1 MRDSQLP
8 LRAITT
14 IEIKFLD
21 KFEMNAIMKA
31 LTPDNINFPKGLS
44 MQSFSKGDTLL
55 FKFFCNTEV
64 ETLINTVDEVL
75 SHISVAKKVIND
87 D

>member
-1 MRDSQLP
+1 
-8 LRAITT
+8 
-14 IEIKFLD
+14 
-21 KFEMNAIMKA
+21 MNAIMKA

>member
-8 LRAITT
+8 LRVITT

-21 KFEMNAIMKA
+21 KFRMNAIMKA

-44 MQSFSKGDTLL
+44 MQSFSKDNTLF

-75 SHISVAKKVIND
+75 SHISLAKKVIND

>member
-8 LRAITT
+8 LRVIIT

-31 LTPDNINFPKGLS
+31 LTPDNINFPKALS
-44 MQSFSKGDTLL
+44 MQSFSKGNTL
-55 FKFFCNTEV
+55 FFEFFCNAEI
-64 ETLINTVDEVL
+64 ETLISTVDEVL
-75 SHISVAKKVIND
+75 NHISVAKKVIND

>member
-1 MRDSQLP
+1 
-8 LRAITT
+8 
-14 IEIKFLD
+14 
-21 KFEMNAIMKA
+21 MNAIMKA

-44 MQSFSKGDTLL
+44 MQSFSKDNTL
-55 FKFFCNTEV
+55 FFEFFCNTEV

>member
-1 MRDSQLP
+1 MGDSQLP
-8 LRAITT
+8 LRVITT

-44 MQSFSKGDTLL
+44 MQSFSKDNTLF

-75 SHISVAKKVIND
+75 SHISLAKKVIND

>member
-8 LRAITT
+8 LRVITT

-21 KFEMNAIMKA
+21 KCEMNAIMKA

-44 MQSFSKGDTLL
+44 MQSFSKDNTLF

-75 SHISVAKKVIND
+75 SHISLAKKVIND

>member
-1 MRDSQLP
+1 MGDSQLP
-8 LRAITT
+8 LRVITT

-44 MQSFSKGDTLL
+44 MQSFSKGNTLF

-75 SHISVAKKVIND
+75 SHISLAKKVIND

>member
-8 LRAITT
+8 LRVITT

-44 MQSFSKGDTLL
+44 MQSFSKDNTLF

-75 SHISVAKKVIND
+75 SHISLAKKVIND

>member
-1 MRDSQLP
+1 
-8 LRAITT
+8 
-14 IEIKFLD
+14 
-21 KFEMNAIMKA
+21 MNAIMKA

-44 MQSFSKGDTLL
+44 MQSFSKGNTLF

-75 SHISVAKKVIND
+75 SHISLAKKVIND